1 MHVQYRAPL
10 SAAKGRMYTRRM
22 PELPEVETV
31 RRDLEG
37 LVVGRTIT
45 SCEIAADAPRLVQL
59 IPPPDFCRSLTGR
72 RIVGLRRRGKYLI
85 IDLDDERAWVIHRRM
100 SGNILWRTLA
110 DPPDD
115 YVRATFGLD
124 DGHELRWTDLRKF
137 GTMWLVEDATMIME
151 SLGPEPLD
159 AEFTPEVLR
168 ARAGKRTAPIKSVI
182 LDQTVLAG
190 MGNLYTDE
198 ALHYAKIHPLRPA
211 NKLKPDDW
219 RRLHAGIIAALRL
232 GIEARGSSLGTTLR
246 DHINVDGLPGENQ
259 RTVRAYGREGEPCYE
274 CGTPMR
280 RIKIGG
286 RSSVFCP
293 KCQPAPRSA
302 RNPSKSTVGKKTL
315 TSKRPTLAKPRLHAR
330 NVAPPGDAH
339 PRTGE

>member
-1 MHVQYRAPL
+1 
-10 SAAKGRMYTRRM
+10 M

-31 RRDLEG
+31 RRDLEAR
-37 LVVGRTIT
+37 VVGCTIR
-45 SCEIAADAPRLVQL
+45 SCWIAPDAPRLVQL
-59 IPPPDFCRSLTGR
+59 VPADEFCRELTNR
-72 RIVGLRRRGKYLI
+72 RIVALRRRGKYLI
-85 IDLDDERAWVIHRRM
+85 VDLDDGRAWVMHRRM
-100 SGNILWRTLA
+100 SGNILYRTPP

-115 YVRATFGLD
+115 YVRAVFSLD

-137 GTMWLVEDATMIME
+137 GTFWLVEDATMVME
-151 SLGPEPLD
+151 SLGPEPLE

-211 NKLKPDDW
+211 KGLKRADW
-219 RRLHAGIIAALRL
+219 ARLHAGIIKALRM
-232 GIEARGSSLGTTLR
+232 GIDARGSSLGTTLR
-246 DHINVDGLPGENQ
+246 DHINVDGAPGWNQ
-259 RTVRAYGREGEPCYE
+259 EAVQAYGREGEPCFV

-280 RIKIGG
+280 RIKVGG

-293 KCQPAPRSA
+293 KCQPAPRRGRHA
-302 RNPSKSTVGKKTL
+302 RPRATAKA
-315 TSKRPTLAKPRLHAR
+315 PKPRLHAKPA
-330 NVAPPGDAH
+330 VSAP
-339 PRTGE
+339 

>member
-1 MHVQYRAPL
+1 MHAQYRAAL
-10 SAAKGRMYTRRM
+10 SGEKGRMYTRAM

-31 RRDLEG
+31 RRDLEALVTG
-37 LVVGRTIT
+37 LTIT
-45 SCEIAADAPRLVQL
+45 SCEIAPDAPRLVQL
-59 IPPPDFCRSLTGR
+59 IPPDDFCRSLTGR

-100 SGNILWRTLA
+100 SGNILWRTPA

-115 YVRATFGLD
+115 YVRATFGLG

-137 GTMWLVEDATMIME
+137 GTMWLVEDATMVME

-219 RRLHAGIIAALRL
+219 RRLHAGIIEALRL
-232 GIEARGSSLGTTLR
+232 GIDARGSSLGTTLR

-280 RIKIGG
+280 RIKVGG

-293 KCQPAPRSA
+293 NCQPAPRAAAKRTSRA
-302 RNPSKSTVGKKTL
+302 TTTKAALPKKPPR
-315 TSKRPTLAKPRLHAR
+315 KPAKPKLHAR
-330 NVAPPGDAH
+330 NVTAPVNPK
-339 PRTGE
+339 